1 MLIVE
6 MMARWKIRLS
16 YGAKRDVGEVRLT
29 NGIIQGDA
37 FSPLLFVLMIDPL
50 IKVLKKRVGDETEVL
65 YYMDDL
71 KASTSS
77 VEKAVT
83 IHEIVKR
90 FAASVGMVV
99 NKKKSA
105 IQLNVETPLPE
116 SLQDIPRLDETT
128 YKYLGFE
135 MKKGEVHR
143 KEMLVKLEERI
154 REKLEE
160 PTRRVDVFETRN
172 WIQCVNQNSMS
183 VIRFYS
189 GSVKFTLG

>member
-1 MLIVE
+1 
-6 MMARWKIRLS
+6 
-16 YGAKRDVGEVRLT
+16 
-29 NGIIQGDA
+29 
-37 FSPLLFVLMIDPL
+37 MIDPL
-50 IKVLKKRVGDETEVL
+50 IKVLKKSVGDETEVL
-65 YYMDDL
+65 YFMDDL

-135 MKKGEVHR
+135 MKKGEVDR
-143 KEMLVKLEERI
+143 KEMLVKLEEMI
-154 REKLEE
+154 REKSEE
-160 PTRRVDVFETRN
+160 HTRRVEAFETRN
-172 WIQCVNQNSMS
+172 WIQYVNQNIMS
-183 VIRFYS
+183 VIRFFS
-189 GSVKFTLG
+189 GPIKFTLGWLDRWTR